1 MTQMT
6 QLKVIA
12 IAAEMAK
19 AGKTNE
25 EIRSALFDTKGVR
38 VQQILNVMKLLEAA

>member
-1 MTQMT
+1 VT

-12 IAAEMAK
+12 IAAEMVK

-25 EIRSALFDTKGVR
+25 EIRNALFDTKGVR
-38 VQQILNVMKLLEAA
+38 VQQICNVMKLLETA

>member
-1 MTQMT
+1 MI

-12 IAAEMAK
+12 IAAEMVK

-25 EIRSALFDTKGVR
+25 EIRNALFDTKGVR
-38 VQQILNVMKLLEAA
+38 VQQICNVMKLLETA